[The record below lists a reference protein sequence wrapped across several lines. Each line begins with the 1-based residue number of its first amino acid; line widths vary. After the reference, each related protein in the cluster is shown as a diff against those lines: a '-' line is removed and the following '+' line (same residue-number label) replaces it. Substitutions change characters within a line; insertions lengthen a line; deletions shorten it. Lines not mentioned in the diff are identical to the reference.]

1 MASFIIHTLS
11 AEMLLKE
18 LENKYQIALSQELTN
33 KFLLGNLIVDSL
45 RIDMNIPQNLTE
57 QEQLDYKMY
66 LKRKNREE
74 KVSTHFRNPSNE
86 DNILKLPEPSLF
98 IEKYR
103 NLLSQDIS
111 VLGYLFHL
119 YTDKLFFSYLFP
131 KTFISL
137 KNDGSIATK
146 EKESHIIRIL
156 KSNEEVLDKVFWTG
170 TSPLSIYSD
179 YTILNKLLLEHY
191 GTSFNADNLIEFA
204 INNFKNPGIKEVDY
218 SKITEIIYKTKKF
231 IEDSY
236 SSEKI
241 VLNVF
246 NEEIVKEF
254 INLVATS
261 FLDEYEYLFS
271 PYIQKATNNIKKG
284 KVI

>member
-45 RIDMNIPQNLTE
+45 RIDMTIPQNLTE

-271 PYIQKATNNIKKG
+271 PYIQKATTILRKEK
-284 KVI
+284 

>member
-45 RIDMNIPQNLTE
+45 RIDMTIPQNLTE

>member
-45 RIDMNIPQNLTE
+45 RIDMTIPQNLTE

-179 YTILNKLLLEHY
+179 YTILNKLLLHY

>member
-1 MASFIIHTLS
+1 
-11 AEMLLKE
+11 
-18 LENKYQIALSQELTN
+18 
-33 KFLLGNLIVDSL
+33 
-45 RIDMNIPQNLTE
+45 
-57 QEQLDYKMY
+57 
-66 LKRKNREE
+66 
-74 KVSTHFRNPSNE
+74 
-86 DNILKLPEPSLF
+86 
-98 IEKYR
+98 
-103 NLLSQDIS
+103 
-111 VLGYLFHL
+111 
-119 YTDKLFFSYLFP
+119 LFP